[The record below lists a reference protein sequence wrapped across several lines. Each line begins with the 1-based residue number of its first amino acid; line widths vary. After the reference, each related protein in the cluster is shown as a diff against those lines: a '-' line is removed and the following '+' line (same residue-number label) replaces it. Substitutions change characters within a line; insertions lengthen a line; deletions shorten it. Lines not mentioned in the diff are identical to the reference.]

1 MQISMCTLYTKLKH
15 VNSIADDCNNSM
27 ESDTEQQQP
36 TQSTHIANEIERELE
51 DDVMCRG

>member
-1 MQISMCTLYTKLKH
+1 MQISMCTLYTKLKQ